1 MNRKYASKF
10 SVGIMATAIGL
21 FGVVAAPLSV
31 QAASA
36 PKLVKHAEP
45 EINIV
50 EAGSIPGRLSVYV
63 ALYNRL
69 FQKYGLDV
77 HLLEGSSGTQ
87 AASLLS
93 GGAAQF
99 EAGQVSDALNQVVA
113 GVPITAVASMSN
125 RLSNSMIVSPTLQ
138 SALKSRGLS
147 ALANVP
153 IGITGVGSGTWEYAE
168 LLAKQG
174 NLSTSQINLIPIG
187 ANQVTVYQ
195 DFISGR
201 VKGLVFGDPVDLRI
215 TGTGKAVW
223 AADEQN
229 LLHGVTKKYP
239 TLVKMSKEPYIFDWC
254 FTTTSY
260 ANAHPVIVQD
270 FANAI
275 IAAQNYILHHSA
287 AKIGAELAQN
297 NPSFS
302 AFGTGYLTE
311 SVKRM
316 VASGAIVPSVIPTLA
331 GFNNAV
337 AYQAVTDAAIG
348 KIPYSQVVNPSYAI
362 KAKKLVGNKF

>member
-1 MNRKYASKF
+1 
-10 SVGIMATAIGL
+10 MAAAIGL
-21 FGVVAAPLSV
+21 FGAVVAPLSV
-31 QAASA
+31 QATSA
-36 PKLVKHAEP
+36 PKLVKHTEP
-45 EINIV
+45 EINLV

-69 FQKYGLDV
+69 FQRFGLDV
-77 HLLEGSSGTQ
+77 HLVEASSGTQ

-113 GVPITAVASMSN
+113 GVPITAIASMSN
-125 RLSNSMIVSPTLQ
+125 RISNSMIVSPTLQ
-138 SALKSRGLS
+138 SDLNSKGLA

-168 LLAKQG
+168 LLAKQA
-174 NLSTSQINLIPIG
+174 NLSTSQINLVPIG

-195 DFISGR
+195 DFVSGR
-201 VKGLVFGDPVDLRI
+201 VKGLVFGDPVDLEL
-215 TGTGKAVW
+215 TGTGQAIW

-229 LLHGVTKKYP
+229 VSHGVAKKYP
-239 TLVKMSKEPYIFDWC
+239 TLVKMAKEPYIFDWC

-260 ANAHPVIVQD
+260 AHSHPVIVQD

-287 AKIGAELAQN
+287 AKIGSELAQN

-302 AFGTGYLTE
+302 AFGSGYLTE

-316 VASGAIVPSVIPTLA
+316 VKSGAIVSSVIPTKA
-331 GFNNAV
+331 GFSNAV
-337 AYQAVTDAAIG
+337 AYQAVTDPALS
-348 KIPYSQVVNPSYAI
+348 KIPYSQVVNASYAI
-362 KAKKLVGNKF
+362 KAKKIVGNKS